1 MTPVAASDLSLDS
14 ARQETSSSWPTYS
27 RWRLVRTS
35 CTTPMAA
42 DAYTSDTCVFA
53 CAERPPPAL
62 RGGALPG
69 YPPPGAAALA
79 WVLALAGAEGM
90 ARMAGPMAR
99 CERPK
104 TKSRVASTAG
114 SCADRFSAATSK
126 SDGGTS
132 DVHVLRLRKRS
143 GTASIAAPLARAPD
157 GASSSPPPLPPL
169 PPPPPLRFIS

>member
-1 MTPVAASDLSLDS
+1 MTPVAASDPSLDS

-69 YPPPGAAALA
+69 YPPPCAAALA
-79 WVLALAGAEGM
+79 WVLAGAEGM
-90 ARMAGPMAR
+90 AWMAGPMAR

-132 DVHVLRLRKRS
+132 DVHVLRLRKRN
-143 GTASIAAPLARAPD
+143 GTASIAATLARAPD

-169 PPPPPLRFIS
+169 PPPLRFIS